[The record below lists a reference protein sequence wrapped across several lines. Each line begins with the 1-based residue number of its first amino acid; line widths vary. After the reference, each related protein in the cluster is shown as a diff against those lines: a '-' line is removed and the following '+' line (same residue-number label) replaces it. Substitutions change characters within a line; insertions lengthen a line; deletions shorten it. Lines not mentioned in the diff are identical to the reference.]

1 MKKSILVLAA
11 VIAVVAGGSAEAA
24 HLITSADI
32 QDGTIKGK
40 DIHRGAISLSKLTP
54 SVQRA
59 IKNRTKLRSGAQGPV
74 GPGGPAG
81 APGQAGKDGKDG
93 RDGLQTVSSLA
104 SGSSWV
110 ATSGTD
116 AADCSG
122 TDGAAPVALA
132 AAPDAPAAIGSDA
145 VKFGT
150 FATSAEFGS
159 ITTHALDGVK
169 LKDLTVLDFDSF
181 EQQAGTD
188 YLRIFT
194 NGDADDVLFA
204 PNSQDAP
211 MYNDEPVNQWVRY
224 QTLAGTWRYD
234 DDAGNGGQSSWKDI
248 VAAHGD
254 DTVSALKISAG
265 CSAPGPTSAYVD
277 HVVVGASGQ
286 ETTYDFQR

>member
-1 MKKSILVLAA
+1 MKKSILVLSA
-11 VIAVVAGGSAEAA
+11 VLLVVGGGTAGAA
-24 HLITSADI
+24 HLITSSDI
-32 QDGTIKGK
+32 QNGSIKGK
-40 DIHRGAISLSKLTP
+40 DIHKGTISLSKLTP

-59 IKNRTKLRSGAQGPV
+59 IKNGTKLRSGAEGPV

-81 APGQAGKDGKDG
+81 PPGQTGPAGKDA
-93 RDGLQTVSSLA
+93 LQTVSSLA
-104 SGSSWV
+104 AGSSWV
-110 ATSGTD
+110 ATTGTD
-116 AADCSG
+116 AADCGG
-122 TDGAAPVALA
+122 TDGPAPLALA
-132 AAPDAPAAIGSDA
+132 AAPDAPAAIGVDA
-145 VKFGT
+145 VKFGPY
-150 FATSAEFGS
+150 ATSAQYGS
-159 ITTHALDGVK
+159 ITTHVLDGVK

-194 NGDADDVLFA
+194 NANAHDVVFA

-211 MYNDEPVNQWVRY
+211 TYNDEPVNQWVRY

-248 VAAHGD
+248 LAAHGD
-254 DTVSALKISAG
+254 DTISALKISAG

-286 ETTYDFQR
+286 EATYDFQR